1 MKKRIIPVLIA
12 IALIIVVFG
21 ASFGAKII
29 DRYSYSKERAD
40 LSSYFE
46 MQGEGDV
53 AIILQDE
60 LIEERA
66 RLYDGEYYLD
76 LNTVHQ
82 YFNDRFYEDQ
92 GEGLLLYT
100 LPESIIRTVIGTSEV
115 PALPCSRFPSVPKQ
129 SPYPP
134 PSDPSGSRF
143 LHRPEP

>member
-76 LNTVHQ
+76 
-82 YFNDRFYEDQ
+82 
-92 GEGLLLYT
+92 
-100 LPESIIRTVIGTSEV
+100 
-115 PALPCSRFPSVPKQ
+115 
-129 SPYPP
+129 
-134 PSDPSGSRF
+134 
-143 LHRPEP
+143 